1 MAAAWRSTAALP
13 LSGGSMFRSIVVPI
27 DLAEI
32 EISQIAISTG
42 VRIAKDSGGRIALV
56 NVVPIMPV
64 MMLDTVPVSYETEV
78 AEKSEASLAELA
90 ASLDLPADRVTAVV
104 RIGGIYHEV
113 LHVATAQDAD
123 LIVVGS
129 HRPAMATYLL
139 GSNATAIVRHATCSV
154 LVLRNADQLLGTTSR
169 PVG

>member
-1 MAAAWRSTAALP
+1 
-13 LSGGSMFRSIVVPI
+13 MFRSIVVPV
-27 DLAEI
+27 DLAELD
-32 EISQIAISTG
+32 IARHAVETA
-42 VRIAKDSGGRIALV
+42 VAFAKQTNGRVTLV

-78 AEKSEASLAELA
+78 ADKSKSALAELA
-90 ASLDLPADRVTAVV
+90 RSLDAPRREVDSIV
-104 RIGGIYHEV
+104 RIGGVYHEI
-113 LHVATAQDAD
+113 LEVADEKGAD
-123 LIVVGS
+123 LVVVGS

-154 LVLRNADQLLGTTSR
+154 LVVRERSGGGKGSV

>member
-1 MAAAWRSTAALP
+1 
-13 LSGGSMFRSIVVPI
+13 MFRSIVVPI

-32 EISQIAISTG
+32 EISRIAIATG
-42 VRIAKDSGGRIALV
+42 VRIAKDSGGCIALV

-104 RIGGIYHEV
+104 RIGGGFP
-113 LHVATAQDAD
+113 DAFD
-123 LIVVGS
+123 IASRKRTRPCTGAS
-129 HRPAMATYLL
+129 HRPALFP
-139 GSNATAIVRHATCSV
+139 H
-154 LVLRNADQLLGTTSR
+154 
-169 PVG
+169 